1 MANVIKLLNMPEY
14 IYQPG
19 ASLRRVFGRETG
31 TGSMIVQLPW
41 GLQIEVDLG
50 EAIGRALCHHGL
62 FEISVVEAIF
72 RLTDPSDIF
81 LDVGA
86 NIGFM
91 SAAAVSAN
99 AREIYSFEPHPALFD
114 RLSRNIAMWEKA
126 RPAIAGRV
134 QCMQVAIS
142 EKPGHTTLY
151 IPSGFNTNKGIS
163 SLEAGAGEVPG
174 LTLDVRAT
182 TLDEIIGERS
192 IGILKIDIEGHEL
205 KAFAASRKT
214 LDAGRVR
221 DIIFEDFE
229 GMTSRV
235 ARLLSEAGY
244 TLFGLN
250 KTVFGPAL
258 LDTEDRVR
266 RFRSFSNE
274 SRNFLATLDPDR
286 ARSRMMKRGYRCLAK
301 QGRSAANSF
310 RRLP

>member
-1 MANVIKLLNMPEY
+1 MSNVIKLLNMPEY

-19 ASLRRVFGRETG
+19 ASLRRIFGRHANS
-31 TGSMIVQLPW
+31 GSKIVQLPW
-41 GLQIEVDLG
+41 GLRIEVDLG
-50 EAIGRALCHHGL
+50 EAHGRTLSHHGM

-91 SAAAVSAN
+91 SAAAIAAN
-99 AREIYSFEPHPALFD
+99 AREVYSFEPHPVLFD
-114 RLSRNIAMWEKA
+114 RLSRNIAMWEEA

-134 QCMQVAIS
+134 RCKQVAIS
-142 EKPGHTTLY
+142 ESLGHTTLY

-163 SLEAGAGEVPG
+163 SLEAGAGQVPG
-174 LTLDVRAT
+174 LTLDVCTT

-192 IGILKIDIEGHEL
+192 IGVLKIDIEGHEL
-205 KAFAASRKT
+205 KAFSASRKT

-229 GMTSRV
+229 GMTSRL
-235 ARLLSEAGY
+235 ARLLSGAGY

-258 LDTEDRVR
+258 LDTEDKVR

-274 SRNFLATLDPDR
+274 SLNFLATLDPDR
-286 ARSRMMKRGYRCLAK
+286 ARSRMMKRGFRCLDK
-301 QGRSAANSF
+301 QGRSVGGSL
-310 RRLP
+310 RRVP

>member
-1 MANVIKLLNMPEY
+1 MTNVIKLLNMPEY

-19 ASLRRVFGRETG
+19 ASIRRVFGRDASS
-31 TGSMIVQLPW
+31 GSKIVLLPW
-41 GLQIEVDLG
+41 GLRIEVDLE
-50 EAIGRALCHHGL
+50 EAIGRALNHHGL

-72 RLTDPSDIF
+72 RLTDPSDVF

-86 NIGFM
+86 NIGYM

-99 AREIYSFEPHPALFD
+99 AREIYSFEPHPTLFD
-114 RLSRNIAMWEKA
+114 RLSRNIAMWEEA
-126 RPAIAGRV
+126 CPAIAGRV
-134 QCMQVAIS
+134 QCKQAAVS

-151 IPSGFNTNKGIS
+151 IPSGFKTNTGIS
-163 SLEAGAGEVPG
+163 SLEADAGRVPG
-174 LTLDVRAT
+174 LTLDVRTT

-192 IGILKIDIEGHEL
+192 IGVLKIDIEGHEF
-205 KAFAASRKT
+205 KAFAASRKIR
-214 LDAGRVR
+214 DASRVR
-221 DIIFEDFE
+221 DIIFEDFD
-229 GMTSRV
+229 GMTSQV

-258 LDTEDRVR
+258 LDTENSVR

-286 ARSRMMKRGYRCLAK
+286 ARSRMMKRGYRCL
-301 QGRSAANSF
+301 GRQRKSAGNSR
-310 RRLP
+310 RRLS